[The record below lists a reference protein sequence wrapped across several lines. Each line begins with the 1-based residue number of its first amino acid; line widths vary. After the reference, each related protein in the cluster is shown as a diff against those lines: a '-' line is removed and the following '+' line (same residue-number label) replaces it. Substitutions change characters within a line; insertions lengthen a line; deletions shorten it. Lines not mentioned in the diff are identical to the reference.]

1 MYNVVQRMTI
11 VNIIRMNVI
20 CKFQICRV
28 NCVSIVNL
36 EKSLCGIRIMLVCVC
51 TRVVSSFC
59 YRPTC
64 TTNNN
69 KNLPLLSVIH
79 KYLSIPDPDLNRLRA
94 QKRPAI
100 NIFDPFLPHCEKFS
114 ASCKREKNLCI
125 ASWRTS

>member
-69 KNLPLLSVIH
+69 TNAILQKYVKCHVKYVQSKKVALLKTNGGIRAEVV
-79 KYLSIPDPDLNRLRA
+79 LLR
-94 QKRPAI
+94 
-100 NIFDPFLPHCEKFS
+100 C
-114 ASCKREKNLCI
+114 
-125 ASWRTS
+125 